1 MKAPLQAIGIVTI
14 PFKVYQGEFLLS
26 NKKKYSSEFS
36 AHKNENH
43 FCTATLF
50 VAKLKIYY

>member
-26 NKKKYSSEFS
+26 NKKPSSEFS
-36 AHKNENH
+36 VHKNENH